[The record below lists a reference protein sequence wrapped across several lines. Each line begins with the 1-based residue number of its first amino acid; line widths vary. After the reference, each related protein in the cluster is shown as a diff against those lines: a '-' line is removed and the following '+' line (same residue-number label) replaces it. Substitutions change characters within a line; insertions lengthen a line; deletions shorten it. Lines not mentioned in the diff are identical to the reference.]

1 MPPVVKPLSTERLF
15 GLPLHSPVN
24 QGFYLGSSR
33 LGITAKQ
40 QLCWIT
46 SAISPQEGLGLAH
59 DLTHLTRV
67 TDRLEIAGDDLVERR
82 SFWAGDLDDAA
93 SRPASATSATMAAF
107 GAMGWNRSGES
118 LTMFPRP
125 GRSGCRAT
133 VALAF
138 PPRLSPLRDRTRTKP
153 RTRPRLATVS
163 LR

>member
-1 MPPVVKPLSTERLF
+1 MPPVDKPLSTARLF

-59 DLTHLTRV
+59 DLTRV
-67 TDRLEIAGDDLVERR
+67 TDRLEIAGDDFVERR